1 MAEGEARR
9 SIKLQLMISPE
20 ELRAVDAWRFEH
32 RFASRAE
39 AIRTL
44 LRRALANGGDGAAT

>member
-9 SIKLQLMISPE
+9 SIKLQVMISPE
-20 ELRAVDAWRFEH
+20 ELRALDAWRFEH

-44 LRRALANGGDGAAT
+44 LRRALATGGDGAKT